1 MAEKTYAGIKIDVNE
16 EGYFSNH
23 GQWSKEMAVELA
35 KELDIDLTEEHMKL
49 INFLRSDFEEKGS
62 LPTMRRIKK
71 VGGIPTKDLY
81 RLFPEGP
88 LKKACKIAGLAKPAS
103 CI

>member
-1 MAEKTYAGIKIDVNE
+1 MAVKMYSGKEIEVND
-16 EGYFSNH
+16 EGYFLEPDK
-23 GQWSKEMAVELA
+23 WSGEIATEIATEIGIV
-35 KELDIDLTEEHMKL
+35 LTEEHIKV
-49 INFLRSDFEEKGS
+49 IDFLRNDFKSKGS

-71 VGGIPTKDLY
+71 VGGIQTKDLY